1 MRKASIMFAVI
12 IIALAL
18 AAGVMVA
25 ACGSSSSSSGSSAS
39 SSAAATGDIVVGHI
53 VNLTGPEAMVGKGQ
67 QTALDTAFKTLGP
80 INGRTVKVITVDAKG
95 TSADAVNAARQ
106 LVEQNH
112 VVAIFGPTEIGQ
124 KMAVGNYL
132 KTAGV
137 PDLIYNPSPIM
148 AFQGNKWIVGVGGGT
163 DQCPTVMGD
172 YLYQNG
178 SKSMNTL
185 TEDSSAGR
193 AFFDPMTKVFTQE
206 GGKVLKQQWVP
217 ETATDFSPYLTSLP
231 AADTLAAWEPG
242 DAGIKLFTQW
252 YQLGIYKKMPI
263 AAPFHG
269 GFTDGFVI
277 AALPKPVSAAV
288 VSTGT
293 LSAQTYDPASTS
305 ASNKQMQAA
314 LTPIL
319 GFPPSDDGFSG
330 PWQAAVLFEAGVTKA
345 NGDTS
350 PDALLTGLLG
360 SSIDGP
366 QGPTSFASGQQFAT
380 QNVYVQ
386 KVIAV
391 PNSGNKAFTF
401 ETIKTYENVP
411 PDGFTPGQ

>member
-1 MRKASIMFAVI
+1 MRRASIMFVVI

-25 ACGSSSSSSGSSAS
+25 ACGSSSSSSSTSS
-39 SSAAATGDIVVGHI
+39 SSAAPTGDIVVGHI

-132 KTAGV
+132 KTAGL
-137 PDLIYNPSPIM
+137 PNLIYNPSPVQ

-163 DQCPTVMGD
+163 AQQPSVMGD
-172 YLYQNG
+172 YLYNG
-178 SKSMNTL
+178 VSAKTINTL

-193 AFFDPMTKVFTQE
+193 AFVDPLTQVFTQE

-217 ETATDFSPYLTSLP
+217 ETATDFSPYLTALP
-231 AADTLAAWEPG
+231 AADYLVAWEPG
-242 DAGIKLFTQW
+242 DAGIKLFIQW
-252 YQLGIYKKMPI
+252 YQLGISKKMPI
-263 AAPFHG
+263 AAAFHG
-269 GFTDGFVI
+269 GFTDGFII
-277 AALPKPVSAAV
+277 AALPKPVSSAV

-293 LSAQTYDPASTS
+293 LATQSYDPGSTS
-305 ASNKQMQAA
+305 PENQQMQAA

-330 PWQAAVLFEAGVTKA
+330 PWQAAVLFEAGVQKA

-360 SSIDGP
+360 SSIVGP
-366 QGPTSFASGQQFAT
+366 EGPTSFPSGQQFAT
-380 QNVYVQ
+380 RNVYVQ
-386 KVIAV
+386 KIIPV
-391 PNSGNKAFTF
+391 PGHAKSFTYQ
-401 ETIKTYENVP
+401 TIKTYENVP

>member
-1 MRKASIMFAVI
+1 MFAII
-12 IIALAL
+12 IIALAVASGL
-18 AAGVMVA
+18 VVA
-25 ACGSSSSSSGSSAS
+25 ACGSSSSSSSTAS

-132 KTAGV
+132 KTAGL
-137 PDLIYNPSPIM
+137 PNLIYNPSPIQ

-163 DQCPTVMGD
+163 SQQPSVMGD
-172 YLYQNG
+172 YLYNEA
-178 SKSMNTL
+178 KATTVNTL

-193 AFFDPMTKVFTQE
+193 AFVDPLTQVFTQE

-217 ETATDFSPYLTSLP
+217 ETATDFSPYLTALP
-231 AADTLAAWEPG
+231 AASYLVAWEPG
-242 DAGIKLFTQW
+242 DAGIKLFSQW
-252 YQLGIYKKMPI
+252 YQLGLSKKMPI
-263 AAPFHG
+263 AAAFHG
-269 GFTDGFVI
+269 GFTDGFII
-277 AALPKPVSAAV
+277 AALPKPVAAAAV
-288 VSTGT
+288 GT
-293 LSAQTYDPASTS
+293 LATQSYDPGSTS
-305 ASNKQMQAA
+305 PENKQMQAA

-330 PWQAAVLFEAGVTKA
+330 PWQAAVLFEAGVQKA

-360 SSIDGP
+360 SSIVGP
-366 QGPTSFASGQQFAT
+366 EGPTSFASGQQFAT
-380 QNVYVQ
+380 RNVYVQ

-391 PNSGNKAFTF
+391 PNTNNKAFTYQ
-401 ETIKTYENVP
+401 TIKTYENVS